1 VLNEFKPKLNRN
13 GRTSW
18 CAEPPYQPPNP
29 LEMPLR
35 TLLQASLAAVRRLF
49 LLPLPLPR
57 FLQGAAAVL
66 GERQ

>member
-1 VLNEFKPKLNRN
+1 
-13 GRTSW
+13 
-18 CAEPPYQPPNP
+18 
-29 LEMPLR
+29 MPLH

-57 FLQGAAAVL
+57 FLQGAADVL

>member
-1 VLNEFKPKLNRN
+1 
-13 GRTSW
+13 
-18 CAEPPYQPPNP
+18 
-29 LEMPLR
+29 MPLH

-66 GERQ
+66 GEWQ